1 MRVMTGQMTKRARV
15 TGRTLG
21 WKQSRM
27 EYLNILSYPKIRLL
41 NMVDNLIWAW

>member
-21 WKQSRM
+21 WKQSRI
-27 EYLNILSYPKIRLL
+27 EYLRNQALASAKLTVII
-41 NMVDNLIWAW
+41 I